1 MNISGGST
9 DYIVNVFD
17 SGTDDGEDTLTIYGT
32 DEADDVLLRASK
44 HEFEE
49 GGVAFVAFL
58 NGDPHV
64 DVERVNYSK
73 NLEHLT
79 VETLGG
85 EDHITLDDNWTET
98 TVLGG
103 EGADHFQVGQ
113 IFKTERDAANANIAP
128 FDEFETL
135 QTTRGYLSNGVS
147 YVTVLEGNGGDD
159 EFIVFRNVA
168 VLDLFGNEGDDMF
181 VIRSFAEEGS
191 TESGVNAGECGY
203 DQYVINGL
211 VNVNGGDG
219 NDTLRIIGT
228 EFSDIFVITAEGI
241 VGAGR
246 TVNYTEIENLE
257 LDGLKVTMSFT
268 YCPPIRR

>member
-58 NGDPHV
+58 NGDPLV

-85 EDHITLDDNWTET
+85 EDHITLDDNWTKRRFSA
-98 TVLGG
+98 VR
-103 EGADHFQVGQ
+103 AIISVGQ
-113 IFKTERDAANANIAP
+113 IFKTEQDTANTIS
-128 FDEFETL
+128 L
-135 QTTRGYLSNGVS
+135 HLM
-147 YVTVLEGNGGDD
+147 
-159 EFIVFRNVA
+159 I
-168 VLDLFGNEGDDMF
+168 
-181 VIRSFAEEGS
+181 
-191 TESGVNAGECGY
+191 
-203 DQYVINGL
+203 
-211 VNVNGGDG
+211 
-219 NDTLRIIGT
+219 
-228 EFSDIFVITAEGI
+228 
-241 VGAGR
+241 
-246 TVNYTEIENLE
+246 
-257 LDGLKVTMSFT
+257 
-268 YCPPIRR
+268 

>member
-159 EFIVFRNVA
+159 NLLYSSVA
-168 VLDLFGNEGDDMF
+168 VLDLFGNEGDD
-181 VIRSFAEEGS
+181 VLSSVRRGRRI
-191 TESGVNAGECGY
+191 TESGVNAGE
-203 DQYVINGL
+203 V
-211 VNVNGGDG
+211 
-219 NDTLRIIGT
+219 RIRSVCHQRSG
-228 EFSDIFVITAEGI
+228 EC
-241 VGAGR
+241 
-246 TVNYTEIENLE
+246 
-257 LDGLKVTMSFT
+257 K
-268 YCPPIRR
+268 RRRWK